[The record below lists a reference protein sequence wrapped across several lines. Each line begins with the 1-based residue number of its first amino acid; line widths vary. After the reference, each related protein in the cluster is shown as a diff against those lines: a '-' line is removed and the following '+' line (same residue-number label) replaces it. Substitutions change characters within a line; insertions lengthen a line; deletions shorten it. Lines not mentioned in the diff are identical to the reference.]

1 MREKLKPI
9 FEEMAKRVGITVED
23 IDFTDSEWYMKHK
36 WSVREEIDFKNWL
49 IEQLE
54 STPEL
59 VDELEAEGIV
69 RRDIVEMA
77 IDFVIFYGWDF
88 KKINQ

>member
-36 WSVREEIDFKNWL
+36 WTVLEEIDFKNWL
-49 IEQLE
+49 ITQLE
-54 STPEL
+54 SNSEL
-59 VDELEAEGIV
+59 IDELEAEGIV
-69 RRDIVEMA
+69 RRDIKEMA

-88 KKINQ
+88 KKIN

>member
-9 FEEMAKRVGITVED
+9 FEEMAKRVGITFEE

-36 WSVREEIDFKNWL
+36 WTVQEEIDFKNWL
-49 IEQLE
+49 ITQLE
-54 STPEL
+54 SNSEL
-59 VDELEAEGIV
+59 IDELEAEGIV
-69 RRDIVEMA
+69 RRDIKEMA

-88 KKINQ
+88 KKIN